1 MQLSK
6 RLQTVAHLAVLL
18 LILDVTMDLPLYI
31 W

>member
-6 RLQTVAHLAVLL
+6 RISYTLAVLL